1 MTGKLNN
8 IFLYL
13 ILLIIVAYSSAC
25 NSTNAQSTKT
35 TTINDKTEASKPTY
49 KEPKRVSKDV
59 ITSDKKPA
67 ETKKK

>member
-13 ILLIIVAYSSAC
+13 ILLIIVAYSSAW

-35 TTINDKTEASKPTY
+35 TTVSDKTETSKPTY

-59 ITSDKKPA
+59 ITSDKKTA